1 MSRVPE
7 PFRLQIPD
15 ADIEDLR
22 ARISR
27 TRFPDEPPLEPWS
40 TGTSLHYLKDLL
52 DYWREKFDWRIWEA
66 KLNSFPQF
74 TVPVGG
80 IDLHFLHVPGKC
92 ANPVPLLLSHG
103 WPGSVLEFHKLIP
116 LLTSIGLYGLR
127 CAMP

>member
-66 KLNSFPQF
+66 KLNSFPQY
-74 TVPVGG
+74 
-80 IDLHFLHVPGKC
+80 
-92 ANPVPLLLSHG
+92 G